1 MVIKCENKEKMFA
14 VLGKLAS
21 ETEVKWI
28 TGDDIEAEKFC
39 IKTFPL
45 WFIIDKYSRLTW
57 EDESSKVPIDVAT
70 FSDDEFLSLYA
81 AKTEDDPVNH
91 PSHYTQGKVECIDA
105 MEQVFGIEAV
115 KHFCLLNWFKYN
127 FRHELKNGQED
138 MDKASWYFEKYRE
151 LLNR

>member
-1 MVIKCENKEKMFA
+1 MNDYRSNIILNDRMTSVI
-14 VLGKLAS
+14 
-21 ETEVKWI
+21 
-28 TGDDIEAEKFC
+28 
-39 IKTFPL
+39 
-45 WFIIDKYSRLTW
+45 R
-57 EDESSKVPIDVAT
+57 DVNRAL
-70 FSDDEFLSLYA
+70 D
-81 AKTEDDPVNH
+81 
-91 PSHYTQGKVECIDA
+91 GCIDA